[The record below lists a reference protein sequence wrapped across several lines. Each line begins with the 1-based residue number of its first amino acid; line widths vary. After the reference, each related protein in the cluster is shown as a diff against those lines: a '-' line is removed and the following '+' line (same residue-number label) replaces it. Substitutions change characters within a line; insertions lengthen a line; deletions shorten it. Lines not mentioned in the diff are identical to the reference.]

1 MLDQQK
7 NDLAYKGEK
16 ASSGELVVSQEQRA
30 VARSTRTTVRVQ
42 PTRAQVWQ
50 AIQLV
55 RFLGGKPEGRTVQWA
70 FQVLFDSLI
79 AQHIKNGDIKPIS
92 NEEADLALREFKAEN
107 LPKGTAIETLE
118 QIREIEEQTSTAGR
132 AHQEFGEDL
141 EKAAQEQ
148 DLEGIGDLFDFS
160 EFSE

>member
-1 MLDQQK
+1 MDDK
-7 NDLAYKGEK
+7 TRNELAYKNEQ
-16 ASSGELVVSQEQRA
+16 ASTGELVVSNQQRTQ
-30 VARSTRTTVRVQ
+30 ARSVRTTVRVQ

-55 RFLGGKPEGRTVQWA
+55 KFLGGRPEGRTVQWA

-79 AQHIKNGDIKPIS
+79 AQHIKSGDIEAIS
-92 NEEADLALREFKAEN
+92 NEAADAALQEFKGAN
-107 LPKGTAIETLE
+107 LPKGTKIETLE
-118 QIREIEEQTSTAGR
+118 QIQEIEDQTSLATKASV
-132 AHQEFGEDL
+132 EFGDDL

-160 EFSE
+160 DFSE